1 MDVASESALFGQ
13 SRRRVVVGEAGDL
26 VPGLGSSG
34 EEEYRYLVTE
44 AYLRLGLAKQ
54 REPAP
59 VP

>member
-1 MDVASESALFGQ
+1 MLRLNLLSCDR

-34 EEEYRYLVTE
+34 EEGYRYLVTE
-44 AYLRLGLAKQ
+44 AHLGLGFAKQ
-54 REPAP
+54 REPAA